1 MLAVLT
7 HVLLILQITDT
18 DILNFALNLEYL
30 EAEFYSCATT
40 GVGLPA
46 SLRGGGPPLH
56 RLPEGQP
63 HRGCPGPVK
72 FVNHCRMWGLPGP
85 YSPGTA
91 NLVRWCKFRVLLQSP
106 QGPRCDALTQALFQ
120 LFAAKKHQYV
130 SRVYRSC
137 Q

>member
-46 SLRGGGPPLH
+46 SLRGGGPPSI
-56 RLPEGQP
+56 
-63 HRGCPGPVK
+63 GCQK
-72 FVNHCRMWGLPGP
+72 
-85 YSPGTA
+85 A
-91 NLVRWCKFRVLLQSP
+91 NLTGDVQV
-106 QGPRCDALTQALFQ
+106 Q
-120 LFAAKKHQYV
+120 L
-130 SRVYRSC
+130 SL
-137 Q
+137 